1 MILVDTS
8 VWVNHFRRRDAA
20 LAKLLLDGLAGTHP
34 FVIGELACGA
44 QQDRGRTL
52 LFLRKL
58 PQTPTA
64 TEAEVHHLL
73 DSHKLWGTGP
83 GWIDLHLLT
92 AALLSGWSLWTADLA
107 MSRAAA
113 KLGIVQP

>member
-44 QQDRGRTL
+44 QQDRGSTL

-58 PQTPTA
+58 AQTPTA